1 MFDLSRRSS
10 SNFTENSIR
19 QDLFVRTAR
28 IGVFALALAAL
39 VIVGVLGSAQRAG
52 AGNADDSVGAT
63 AFKSNCVVCHGAD
76 GTGTPTGKALKA
88 PDLHSDAVQKM
99 TKQQIEDQ
107 ISNGKNNMPPFKN
120 TLKPDQIAAL
130 ADFVHSEFGKK
141 K

>member
-1 MFDLSRRSS
+1 MLDKR
-10 SNFTENSIR
+10 NNSISICSDSGPAGR
-19 QDLFVRTAR
+19 ASFFRAR
-28 IGVFALALAAL
+28 SIVVTFGVAIALALVAFAACTP
-39 VIVGVLGSAQRAG
+39 AK
-52 AGNADDSVGAT
+52 ADDGET

-99 TKQQIEDQ
+99 TDQQISDQ

-120 TLKPDQIAAL
+120 TLNAAQIKSLVAYVRT
-130 ADFVHSEFGKK
+130 FKK

>member
-1 MFDLSRRSS
+1 MLDFEKRESRNTRNWDSR
-10 SNFTENSIR
+10 N
-19 QDLFVRTAR
+19 LFRRAAR
-28 IGVFALALAAL
+28 IGVFSLALGAL
-39 VIVGVLGSAQRAG
+39 VIVGVLGSAPRAG

-120 TLKPDQIAAL
+120 TLSKDQISAL
-130 ADFVHSEFGKK
+130 ADYVHSEFGKK